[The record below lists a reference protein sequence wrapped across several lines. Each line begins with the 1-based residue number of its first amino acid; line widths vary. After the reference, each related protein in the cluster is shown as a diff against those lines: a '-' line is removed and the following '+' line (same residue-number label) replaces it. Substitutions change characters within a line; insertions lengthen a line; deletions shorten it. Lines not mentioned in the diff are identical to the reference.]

1 MKSFKGYLTEMYN
14 FLPKSEQDI
23 LGSNLPNKREMA
35 RLYNL
40 IQGLTNNAMDDPL
53 AIDFKYPN
61 VPKISRKFEG
71 DFDLNKLRAD
81 SGFGKVTFGDGSRGN
96 RGGGNRGILFE
107 KYLSD
112 DLNLYI
118 ETRDEKAAYRYPKY
132 MKYLI
137 KNFLGKARS
146 IEVKDMGALNQ
157 RRPVMFMGGKFLISP
172 GLGKDIGATV
182 TDITLI
188 LDNEPMH
195 LSLKMGST
203 VTFFN
208 SGITKYLTKAE
219 IEAGEIKKKEGLMI
233 LDSLGIDPKL
243 FAKVFNEYKGKP
255 STTAARGR
263 FGSRAKVPQ
272 STKLPRRVNVTSS
285 VNKVALKNLLISGVG
300 FGYHLVH
307 ASKAGKDDIAH
318 FHIKDASQTAKL
330 VTPKSVIVEYPQGNA
345 KRVNIRIDTPGFEFV
360 VNIRDKS
367 GSSKF
372 PSHIMCDYKVKH

>member
-35 RLYNL
+35 KLYNL

-71 DFDLNKLRAD
+71 DFDLNKLRVD
-81 SGFGKVTFGDGSRGN
+81 SGFEKVTFGDGSRGN

-172 GLGKDIGATV
+172 GLGKDIAATV

-219 IEAGEIKKKEGLMI
+219 IESGEIKKKEGLMI
-233 LDSLGIDPKL
+233 LNALGIDPKL
-243 FAKVFNEYKGKP
+243 FAKVFNEYQGKSP
-255 STTAARGR
+255 KTGAA
-263 FGSRAKVPQ
+263 KI
-272 STKLPRRVNVTSS
+272 PRRVNVTSS

-318 FHIKDASQTAKL
+318 FHIKNASQTAKL
-330 VTPKSVIVEYPQGNA
+330 VNPKSVIVEYPQGNA

>member
-1 MKSFKGYLTEMYN
+1 MYN
-14 FLPKSEQDI
+14 FLPKSEKDI

-35 RLYNL
+35 RLYTMV
-40 IQGLTNNAMDDPL
+40 QGLTNNAMEDPI
-53 AIDFKYPN
+53 AIDFQYPN
-61 VPKISRKFEG
+61 TPKIARKFEG
-71 DFDLNKLRAD
+71 DFELEDLRDK
-81 SGFGKVTFGDGSRGN
+81 SGFSKLAFGDGSRGN

-137 KNFLGKARS
+137 NNFLGKARS

-157 RRPVMFMGGKFLISP
+157 RRPVMFAGGKFVISP
-172 GLGKDIGATV
+172 GLGKDIGGTV
-182 TDITLI
+182 TDITLVI
-188 LDNEPMH
+188 DGTEMH

-208 SGITKYLTKAE
+208 SGITKFLTKQE

-233 LDSLGIDPKL
+233 LNALGIDPKL
-243 FAKVFNEYKGKP
+243 FAKVFNDYQGKAP
-255 STTAARGR
+255 KTTAKGR
-263 FGSRAKVPQ
+263 FGLKAKAAA
-272 STKLPRRVNVTSS
+272 KIPRKVNVTNT
-285 VNKVALKNLLISGVG
+285 VNKKALKDLLVSGVG

-307 ASKAGKDDIAH
+307 AKSAGKDDIAH
-318 FHIKDASQTAKL
+318 FHIKDAGQTLKL
-330 VTPKSVIVEYPQGNA
+330 VTPRSVIVEYPQGNA

-367 GSSKF
+367 GSSKY